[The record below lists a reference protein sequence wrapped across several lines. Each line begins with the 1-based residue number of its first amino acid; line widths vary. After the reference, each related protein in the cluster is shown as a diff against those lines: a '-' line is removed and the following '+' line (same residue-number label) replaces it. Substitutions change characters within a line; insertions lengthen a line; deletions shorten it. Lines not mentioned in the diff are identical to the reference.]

1 MSLIFHIL
9 KKKYHISIFPFIYQ
23 RLFPRYLRNGKH
35 YNNSQRD
42 FFPHFNPFLGVL
54 RTHYCFN
61 GRPLTL
67 TEKRVIGVWGGALS
81 TGRWSLTPWTSWCHP
96 NWIVVQNRCMLNA
109 CSPQVQPAPLPLAIT
124 KDKNTDTWAVGKPDL
139 RAEAYLAPH
148 LFNRTLPCNFP
159 SIVIWERLHSLTFI
173 MSPVASIGCL
183 SHLLIA
189 LKLQFTWIA
198 GGWPQKILSPL
209 AASSLGQIAI
219 AECPM
224 ETNRTLNNT
233 VPLSVHR
240 QDVQGLAP

>member
-1 MSLIFHIL
+1 MENII
-9 KKKYHISIFPFIYQ
+9 IIANVI
-23 RLFPRYLRNGKH
+23 
-35 YNNSQRD
+35 
-42 FFPHFNPFLGVL
+42 FFPILILFWECSEPIIALTAGLWLSLRRVSLVFEVVPCPLGGGHWHHGPAGAIQTGL
-54 RTHYCFN
+54 WCRTAAC
-61 GRPLTL
+61 RMCAPL
-67 TEKRVIGVWGGALS
+67 
-81 TGRWSLTPWTSWCHP
+81 
-96 NWIVVQNRCMLNA
+96 
-109 CSPQVQPAPLPLAIT
+109 QVQPAPLPLAIT

-224 ETNRTLNNT
+224 ETNRALNNT